1 MTGGIYL
8 IQDDERLVE
17 MTEQAYN
24 SEALLQKLLVDYPSL
39 LAGDRI
45 DSTTPRRWLLIKPEM
60 EVPSEE
66 DGYGRWFV
74 DHLFLDQD
82 GIPTI
87 VEVKRSCDTRIR
99 REVVGQMLD
108 YASHAVV
115 YWSIEKIITQ
125 FEANCQIR
133 GLEPNTLL
141 SHFLVPDRPTLF
153 DLIEDDIQIS
163 NFWQRVKD
171 NLQTG
176 KIRLVFVADK
186 IPSELQQIIEF
197 LNRQMNPAE
206 VIGVEI
212 KKFEGQNLKV
222 LIPRVIGQTTAARD
236 KKLYRA
242 LREDI
247 QWNAS
252 LFFEKLEA
260 KQNTDEVWVARKLY
274 DWIENHQHL
283 QIRWSQGKLGG
294 FYLTQQSNVKE
305 VKLMAVW
312 AITSINN
319 PTATVQICFPELNQ
333 IISKQDNTKCLE
345 LIQRLNEIPGIA
357 IPINAVNNKYPS
369 FPISQLKDEKAL
381 HLFLEIINWITKEIE
396 AM

>member
-1 MTGGIYL
+1 
-8 IQDDERLVE
+8 

-39 LAGDRI
+39 LAGDQI

-66 DGYGRWFV
+66 DGYRRWFV

-115 YWSIEKIITQ
+115 YWSIEKIIAQ

-141 SHFLVPDRPTLF
+141 SHFLVLDRPTLF

-163 NFWQRVKD
+163 SFWQRVKN
-171 NLQTG
+171 NLQIG
-176 KIRLVFVADK
+176 KIRLLFVADK
-186 IPSELQQIIEF
+186 IPSELQRIIEF
-197 LNRQMNPAE
+197 LNKQMNPVE

-222 LIPRVIGQTTAARD
+222 LIPRVIGQTTAVKGKKISSFAREV
-236 KKLYRA
+236 R
-242 LREDI
+242 
-247 QWNAS
+247 QWNETNFIEEIEIKQGVDIAKTTQTILDWAS
-252 LFFEKLEA
+252 CKNLSHTWGQGNQSGSFTPRIVTPKGEKKKFFVVWTSGTVEISANEAPFNLPETKNELLNRLTSIVGKALSVNPYYWYIPLSVLTEESILKQFLE
-260 KQNTDEVWVARKLY
+260 V
-274 DWIENHQHL
+274 IE
-283 QIRWSQGKLGG
+283 
-294 FYLTQQSNVKE
+294 
-305 VKLMAVW
+305 W
-312 AITSINN
+312 AIG
-319 PTATVQICFPELNQ
+319 E
-333 IISKQDNTKCLE
+333 
-345 LIQRLNEIPGIA
+345 IQL
-357 IPINAVNNKYPS
+357 
-369 FPISQLKDEKAL
+369 L
-381 HLFLEIINWITKEIE
+381 
-396 AM
+396 

>member
-39 LAGDRI
+39 LAGDQI

-222 LIPRVIGQTTAARD
+222 LIPRVIGQTTAAKGTEISSVAREVRQWNETNFIEEIEIKQGVDIAKTTQTILDWASCKNLSPTWGQGKQSGSFTPRIVTAKGD
-236 KKLYRA
+236 KKKFFVVWTSGTVEISANEAPFHLPEIKNELLNR
-242 LREDI
+242 LTFLVG
-247 QWNAS
+247 NAIS
-252 LFFEKLEA
+252 VNPYYWYIPLSVLTEESILKQFLE
-260 KQNTDEVWVARKLY
+260 V
-274 DWIENHQHL
+274 IE
-283 QIRWSQGKLGG
+283 
-294 FYLTQQSNVKE
+294 
-305 VKLMAVW
+305 W
-312 AITSINN
+312 AIS
-319 PTATVQICFPELNQ
+319 E
-333 IISKQDNTKCLE
+333 
-345 LIQRLNEIPGIA
+345 IQL
-357 IPINAVNNKYPS
+357 
-369 FPISQLKDEKAL
+369 L
-381 HLFLEIINWITKEIE
+381 
-396 AM
+396 

>member
-45 DSTTPRRWLLIKPEM
+45 DSMTPRRWLLIKPEM

-115 YWSIEKIITQ
+115 YWSIERIIAQ
-125 FEANCQIR
+125 FEANCHSR
-133 GLEPNTLL
+133 DLAPNELL
-141 SHFLVPDRPTLF
+141 FKFLVPDDYTLLDLGEEDTKIF
-153 DLIEDDIQIS
+153 D
-163 NFWQRVKD
+163 FWQRVKD

-186 IPSELQQIIEF
+186 IPSELQRIIEF
-197 LNRQMNPAE
+197 LNKQMNPAE

-212 KKFEGQNLKV
+212 KKFEGKNLKV
-222 LIPRVIGQTTAARD
+222 LIPRVIGQTTAAKD
-236 KKLYRA
+236 KKISSVA
-242 LREDI
+242 REVR
-247 QWNAS
+247 QWNETNFIEEIEIKQGVDIAKTTQTIIDWAS
-252 LFFEKLEA
+252 CKNLSP
-260 KQNTDEVWVARKLY
+260 TWG
-274 DWIENHQHL
+274 
-283 QIRWSQGKLGG
+283 QGK
-294 FYLTQQSNVKE
+294 QSGSFTPRIVTAKGEKKKFFVAWTSGTVEFSANEAPFHLPEIKNE
-305 VKLMAVW
+305 LLNRL
-312 AITSINN
+312 TSIVGKAVSVN
-319 PTATVQICFPELNQ
+319 PYYWYIPLSVLKEESVL
-333 IISKQDNTKCLE
+333 KQ
-345 LIQRLNEIPGIA
+345 
-357 IPINAVNNKYPS
+357 
-369 FPISQLKDEKAL
+369 
-381 HLFLEIINWITKEIE
+381 FLEVMDWAVVEIQVL
-396 AM
+396 